1 MLCIPP
7 VIVTFNGASHPH
19 TLCFRTLND
28 NMETELVLTFIV
40 CTSHT
45 GL

>member
-1 MLCIPP
+1 MLCILS

-19 TLCFRTLND
+19 TLCFHALND
-28 NMETELVLTFIV
+28 NIETELVLTFIV